1 MGEFVC
7 KVGNAQGQVFEQVE
21 QAPSEAELRRRL
33 AAQGLFVYSVRS
45 KARFFLPLAA
55 LTLRWRLRGRRRRLR
70 ANDFLIF
77 NQQFVTLVRAGLPIL
92 RALDLLAER
101 AARPSLRL
109 VLDDIRRRVRAGAS
123 LSEAFREQGIF
134 PEVYTASLL
143 AGERS
148 GNLTGVLDSYI
159 AYQKVTGSVRRRLLT
174 VLVYPALLVLF
185 TSGVL
190 SFIITYVVP
199 RFAELYSELQAELP
213 ILTQLVI
220 SFALN
225 VRASV
230 LVVLAAIAGV
240 AVGIYLWAQTE
251 RGGLLLD
258 RFKIKLPVFGDIWLK
273 FRITQFARTLST
285 LLAGGIPLVSALET
299 AREAMDSALLRNS
312 IQHTTNRVREGQAL
326 HAALGEQGLVPELV
340 LEMVEV
346 GETTGALAQMLIS
359 AAEFYEEDL
368 NTRLT
373 ALMALVE
380 PLILVFMGLV
390 IAFILVALYLPVFS
404 LATLVR

>member
-1 MGEFVC
+1 MAEFVC
-7 KVGNAQGQVFEQVE
+7 KVGNAQGKVFEQVE
-21 QAPSEAELRRRL
+21 RATSEAELRRRL

-45 KARFFLPLAA
+45 KARLP
-55 LTLRWRLRGRRRRLR
+55 TMGWRLPGRRRRVR

-77 NQQFVTLVRAGLPIL
+77 NQQFTTLIRAGLPII
-92 RALDLLAER
+92 RALELLAER
-101 AARPSLRL
+101 TARPSLRL
-109 VLDDIRRRVRAGAS
+109 VLDDVRRRVRAGAS
-123 LSEAFREQGIF
+123 LSEAFREQEVF
-134 PEVYTASLL
+134 PEVYIASLL

-148 GNLTGVLDSYI
+148 GNLTGVLDYYI

-190 SFIITYVVP
+190 SFVITYVVP

-213 ILTQLVI
+213 FLTQLVI
-220 SFALN
+220 NLALN
-225 VRASV
+225 IRASV
-230 LVVLAAIAGV
+230 LVVLAAIAGA
-240 AVGIYLWAQTE
+240 AVSIYLWAQTE
-251 RGGLLLD
+251 RGAVLLD
-258 RFKIKLPVFGDIWLK
+258 RFKIKLPIFGDIWLK
-273 FRITQFARTLST
+273 FRLTQFARTLST
-285 LLAGGIPLVSALET
+285 LLAGGIPLVPALET
-299 AREAMDSALLRNS
+299 GREAMDSALLRS
-312 IQHTTNRVREGQAL
+312 TIQHATNRVREGQAL
-326 HAALGEQGLVPELV
+326 HAALGEEGLVPDLV

-346 GETTGALAQMLIS
+346 GETTGALAQMLTS

-380 PLILVFMGLV
+380 PLILVFMGCV